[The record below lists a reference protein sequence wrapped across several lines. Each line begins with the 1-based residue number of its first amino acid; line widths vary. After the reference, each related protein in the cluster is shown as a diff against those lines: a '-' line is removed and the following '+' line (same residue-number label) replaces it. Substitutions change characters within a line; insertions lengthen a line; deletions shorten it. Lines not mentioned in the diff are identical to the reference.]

1 MLWHRSK
8 SQEREATVQGFYVPE
23 IKSGINPILGKALKK
38 YVMHFYQLK
47 IGHGAI
53 GTFLARIG
61 VMETPECSWCAA
73 QEQTVVH
80 LYTEYRKWRRERR
93 RLSRELGQLGISWQ
107 PRPERRWL
115 GRLLANERAVG
126 PVLKFLEGT
135 EVGSREGARE
145 RELELQ
151 RKDDQGGEN
160 QLSD

>member
-38 YVMHFYQLK
+38 YAMHFYQLK

-61 VMETPECSWCAA
+61 VMETPECWWCAA
-73 QEQTVVH
+73 QEQTVIH
-80 LYTEYRKWRRERR
+80 LYTECRKWRRERR

-135 EVGSREGARE
+135 EVSSREGARE
-145 RELELQ
+145 RELEWQ
-151 RKDDQGGEN
+151 RKEDQGGEN
-160 QLSD
+160 